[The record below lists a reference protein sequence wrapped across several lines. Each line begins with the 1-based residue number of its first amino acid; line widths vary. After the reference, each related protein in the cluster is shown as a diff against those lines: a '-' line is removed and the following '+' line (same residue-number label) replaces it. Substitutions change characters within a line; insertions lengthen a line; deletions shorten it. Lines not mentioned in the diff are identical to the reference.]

1 MNEKSKRIISIV
13 LMAISSAMLVFS
25 AIMKLTGSEQ
35 MVAGLTHA
43 GLGNYI
49 QLIGITELFAVA
61 LFLFPKTFKVGFLLV
76 TSYLGGAL
84 SIELAAGQPP
94 MAAVFLTIVWVSA
107 YLRNKYLFVNRNVN
121 ADFA

>member
-1 MNEKSKRIISIV
+1 MSEKIKRIISV
-13 LMAISSAMLVFS
+13 SLMVVSSAMLLFS
-25 AIMKLTGSEQ
+25 AIMKITGSEQ
-35 MVAGLTHA
+35 MVAGLTQI

-49 QLIGITELFAVA
+49 TLIGITELVAVA

-94 MAAVFLTIVWVSA
+94 MAAVFLIIVWVSA
-107 YLRNKYLFVNRNVN
+107 YLRNKYLFLNRGIK
-121 ADFA
+121 ADLT

>member
-1 MNEKSKRIISIV
+1 MNDKIKRIISIV
-13 LMAISSAMLVFS
+13 LMVLASAMLVFS
-25 AIMKLTGSEQ
+25 AVMKLTGSEQ
-35 MVAGLTHA
+35 MVAGLTHI

-49 QLIGITELFAVA
+49 QLIGITELISVI

-94 MAAVFLTIVWVSA
+94 MAALFLTVVWVSA

-121 ADFA
+121 ANLA

>member
-1 MNEKSKRIISIV
+1 MSEKSKRIISV
-13 LMAISSAMLVFS
+13 ALMAISSAMLVFS

-49 QLIGITELFAVA
+49 QLIGITEILAVV

-94 MAAVFLTIVWVSA
+94 MAAMFLIIVWVSA
-107 YLRNKYLFVNRNVN
+107 YLRNKYLFVSRSANTEL
-121 ADFA
+121 A

>member
-1 MNEKSKRIISIV
+1 MSEKTKRIISIA
-13 LMAISSAMLVFS
+13 LMAIASAMLVFS
-25 AIMKLTGSEQ
+25 AVMKLTGAEQ

-49 QLIGITELFAVA
+49 QLIGITELLSVV

-94 MAAVFLTIVWVSA
+94 MAAMFLVVVWVAA
-107 YLRNKYLFVNRNVN
+107 YLRNKYLFIGRNIQTN
-121 ADFA
+121 LA